1 MAFTTVRPLALSA
14 GLTLILI
21 GAAASA
27 SAAGTHT
34 LHLHGTMMARH
45 AMAAAVV
52 TQTSPGDYKVTITA
66 ADLPAPAMMH
76 LRSPHRV
83 YVAWAS
89 DGNRL
94 SDMGMAATIPLHT
107 TRAGGYTGSRVVML
121 RQVARIFV
129 TAEGSAMTHHP
140 SMGAIVLDSGMM
152 R

>member
-1 MAFTTVRPLALSA
+1 MAVTTVRPLALSA

-66 ADLPAPAMMH
+66 SALPAT
-76 LRSPHRV
+76 V
-83 YVAWAS
+83 
-89 DGNRL
+89 
-94 SDMGMAATIPLHT
+94 
-107 TRAGGYTGSRVVML
+107 
-121 RQVARIFV
+121 
-129 TAEGSAMTHHP
+129 
-140 SMGAIVLDSGMM
+140 
-152 R
+152 